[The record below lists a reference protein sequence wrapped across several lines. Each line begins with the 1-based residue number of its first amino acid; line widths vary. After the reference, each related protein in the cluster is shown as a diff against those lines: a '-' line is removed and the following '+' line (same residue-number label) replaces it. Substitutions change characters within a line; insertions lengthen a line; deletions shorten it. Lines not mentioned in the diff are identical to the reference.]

1 MTTDSFPIRLDTA
14 SGEIKFVETDSDDM
28 IVLADLVGQWLV
40 ENFDS
45 TSRGRWELKS
55 GTGDAGYVGTITDYY
70 WPTSQTT
77 QNFTSPVTLSSAT
90 RHFGLIDTANV
101 TQKTTLS
108 GNALEFPMR
117 FDRTLDGLQ
126 EMGDSGGSDEAYTRV
141 QDTLISLIFAHDLPG
156 VYRMADRGVF
166 DNTGTG
172 VDSIGGFVEFS
183 ADSLPSVYLDSDN
196 WEEIFQLDQIWTGDN
211 ETAGDL
217 GEKISIFQKKSLVEG
232 SATHN
237 LVTGK
242 IPTGGLRLLR
252 KRTIANN
259 FLGLGVM
266 SGFSSGTTKPELQE
280 YFGGGLLNRLY
291 LNQGTGRPGDM
302 VVTTSATPPAGYRNI
317 GGGMDLRN
325 AVTSNGSVVTGGSG
339 GGSIGGSFARQR
351 QVRGQTR
358 RRTYQ
363 RNDVISFP
371 NPNRQN
377 QILSQNRGRF
387 NTNYSGNYAVS
398 LNTSFQVQEEQY
410 YLHVK
415 I

>member
-1 MTTDSFPIRLDTA
+1 MTTDSFPIRLDTT

-55 GTGDAGYVGTITDYY
+55 GTGDAGYVGTITDFY

-77 QNFTSPVTLSSAT
+77 QSFSSPVTLSSAT

-101 TQKTTLS
+101 NQKTTLS
-108 GNALEFPMR
+108 GNALEFPVR

-126 EMGDSGGSDEAYTRV
+126 EMGDSGGSDEAYTKV
-141 QDTLISLIFAHDLPG
+141 QDTLISLIFANDLPG

-172 VDSIGGFVEFS
+172 TDSLGEFIEFS
-183 ADSLPSVYLDSDN
+183 ADSLSSVYLDSDN
-196 WEEIFQLDQIWTGDN
+196 WEEIFQLDQIWTGNDT
-211 ETAGDL
+211 TAGDL

-237 LVTGK
+237 LVNGK

-252 KRTIANN
+252 KRTIAST

-266 SGFSSGTTKPELQE
+266 AGFTDGTTKPELQE

-291 LNQGTGRPGDM
+291 LNQGTNRPGDM
-302 VVTTSATPPAGYRNI
+302 VITTSATPPAGYRNI

-325 AVTSNGSVVTGGSG
+325 AVSSNGSTSTSGTGGSSVG
-339 GGSIGGSFARQR
+339 GTFARQR

-358 RRTYQ
+358 RRTLQ
-363 RNDVISFP
+363 GSLVTGFP
-371 NPNRQN
+371 NSNRQN
-377 QILSQNRGRF
+377 TITSQNRGRF
-387 NTNYSGNYAVS
+387 NTRFIGNYSIS